1 MMINLKSNIGE
12 LLKSSGLNGKW
23 VAQQLNISQNQM
35 SNYVTGKSYPPV
47 DKAFELAKIF
57 NCRVDD
63 LYTLKEEPPPFNKS

>member
-1 MMINLKSNIGE
+1 MIVLRSKIGN
-12 LLKSSGLNGKW
+12 LLKNSGLKGKW

-57 NCRVDD
+57 GCKVDD
-63 LYTLKEEPPPFNKS
+63 LYEVQKKILLINY

>member
-1 MMINLKSNIGE
+1 MKMIVLRSKIGN
-12 LLKSSGLNGKW
+12 LLKNSGLKGKW

-57 NCRVDD
+57 GCKVDD
-63 LYTLKEEPPPFNKS
+63 LYEVQKENPAN

>member
-1 MMINLKSNIGE
+1 MIVLRSKIGN
-12 LLKSSGLNGKW
+12 LLKNSGLKGKW

-57 NCRVDD
+57 GCKVDD
-63 LYTLKEEPPPFNKS
+63 LYEVQKENPAN

>member
-1 MMINLKSNIGE
+1 MITLKSNIGE
-12 LLKSSGLNGKW
+12 LLKSSGLKGKW

-63 LYTLKEEPPPFNKS
+63 LYTLKEETPPFNKS

>member
-1 MMINLKSNIGE
+1 MKMIVLRSKIGN
-12 LLKSSGLNGKW
+12 LLKNSGLKGKW

-57 NCRVDD
+57 GCKVDD
-63 LYTLKEEPPPFNKS
+63 LYEVQRKSC

>member
-1 MMINLKSNIGE
+1 MILIILKSNIGE
-12 LLKSSGLNGKW
+12 LLKHSGLKGKW
-23 VAQQLNISQNQM
+23 IAQRLNISQNQM

-63 LYTLKEEPPPFNKS
+63 LYEVQEKDPAD

>member
-1 MMINLKSNIGE
+1 
-12 LLKSSGLNGKW
+12 
-23 VAQQLNISQNQM
+23 M